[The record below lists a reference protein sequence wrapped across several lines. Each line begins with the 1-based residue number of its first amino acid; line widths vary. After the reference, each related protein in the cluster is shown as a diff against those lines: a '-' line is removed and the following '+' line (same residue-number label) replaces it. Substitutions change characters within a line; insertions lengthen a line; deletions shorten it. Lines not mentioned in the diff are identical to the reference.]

1 MLGAICKL
9 DVLSHPAVTI
19 RCFGWK
25 VFLRA
30 LAAGRSETFLSMVGA
45 GDPFARPA
53 GKAFEIVG
61 RCADLELLAKQIY
74 QSAAKRFAQFGRIK
88 RFLETLA
95 GQEQEHA
102 ELLDLCRIAASRGR
116 WDGDQFDPWRE
127 AVPLLERQM
136 RQAQSSLESVASVV
150 DALRLVL
157 EIESSEINDLF
168 SGVVAASDS
177 DFVRGMR
184 AFRDAARTHIA
195 YICQQIPVLEPSL
208 AQESQALREQYP
220 SVTA

>member
-25 VFLRA
+25 VFVRTL
-30 LAAGRSETFLSMVGA
+30 LAGRDETFLSVVMA
-45 GDPFARPA
+45 ADPLAHPA
-53 GKAFEIVG
+53 GKVFEIVR
-61 RCADLELLAKQIY
+61 RCAELELLARKIY
-74 QSAAKRFAQFGRIK
+74 LSAARRFAQFGRVK
-88 RFLETLA
+88 EFLETLA

-127 AVPLLERQM
+127 AVPLLERRM
-136 RQAQSSLESVASVV
+136 REAQSSLESAAAVV
-150 DALRLVL
+150 DVLRLVIQ
-157 EIESSEINDLF
+157 IESSELNDLL

-177 DFVRGMR
+177 DFVRGIR
-184 AFRDAARTHIA
+184 AFREAARRHIA

-208 AQESQALREQYP
+208 APVSQALRAQYP
-220 SVTA
+220 SPAG